1 MITNSK
7 FFIGAVALTPSLL
20 FTATFYQTRNAFS
33 ASPSQDSHSHDL
45 PTLDYENE
53 VTKVKSKERKEKGNH
68 FKGAAN
74 PDTKKPI
81 AELPEGVE
89 PLPIIGAWWRGLA
102 ALPTEQSE
110 VVILGVV
117 TSRDAYLTED
127 RTGIYSEFTVL
138 VSEVFKDPT
147 KTIISGTP
155 ISVNRTGGA
164 VRFKS
169 GKIQKYQIAHQG
181 MPDVAAQYVLFL
193 RKTSDGDLLI
203 LTGFKLDNGH
213 VTPLDGNENNDP
225 RLVLPFAKYAG
236 TDEAEFLKEVRDP
249 AASSAKGARSIVPL
263 RITYI

>member
-1 MITNSK
+1 MITNCK
-7 FFIGAVALTPSLL
+7 FLLGAVVLTASLL
-20 FTATFYQTRNAFS
+20 FAATFYQTRNAFS
-33 ASPSQDSHSHDL
+33 ASRSQENHSHDL

-53 VTKVKSKERKEKGNH
+53 VTKAKSKERKEKGDH
-68 FKGAAN
+68 FKGGAN
-74 PDTKKPI
+74 PDTRKPI
-81 AELPEGVE
+81 DELPEGVE
-89 PLPIIGAWWRGLA
+89 PLPITGAWWRGLS
-102 ALPTEQSE
+102 ALPTEQSDA
-110 VVILGVV
+110 VVLGVV
-117 TSRDAYLTED
+117 TSRDAYLSQD

-181 MPDVAAQYVLFL
+181 MPDVAAPYVLFL
-193 RKTSDGDLLI
+193 RKTSGGDLLI
-203 LTGFKLDNGH
+203 LTGFKLVNGH

-236 TDEAEFLKEVRDP
+236 TDEAEFLKEVRD
-249 AASSAKGARSIVPL
+249 AAAGSAKAGAQ
-263 RITYI
+263 

>member
-7 FFIGAVALTPSLL
+7 FLIAAVVLTASLL
-20 FTATFYQTRNAFS
+20 FTATFYQTKNAFS
-33 ASPSQDSHSHDL
+33 ASRSQENHSHDL
-45 PTLDYENE
+45 PTLDYESE
-53 VTKVKSKERKEKGNH
+53 VTRVKSKERKEKGNH
-68 FKGAAN
+68 FNGAAN

-81 AELPEGVE
+81 DELPEGVE
-89 PLPIIGAWWRGLA
+89 PLPTTGAWWRGLS
-102 ALPTEQSE
+102 ALPIEQSDA
-110 VVILGVV
+110 VVLGVV

-147 KTIISGTP
+147 KAITSDTP

-169 GKIQKYQIAHQG
+169 GKIQRYEIAHQG
-181 MPDVAAQYVLFL
+181 MPEVVAQYVFFL
-193 RKTSDGDLLI
+193 RRTSAGDLLI
-203 LTGFKLDNGH
+203 LTGFKLVDEH

-236 TDEAEFLKEVRDP
+236 TDEAQFLKKVREA
-249 AASSAKGARSIVPL
+249 AASPAN
-263 RITYI
+263 

>member
-7 FFIGAVALTPSLL
+7 SLVGAVVLTASLL
-20 FTATFYQTRNAFS
+20 ITAAFYQTKSAFS

-53 VTKVKSKERKEKGNH
+53 VTKAKSKERKEKGNH
-68 FKGAAN
+68 FKGGAN

-81 AELPEGVE
+81 DELPEGVE
-89 PLPIIGAWWRGLA
+89 PLPITGAWWRGLS
-102 ALPTEQSE
+102 ALPTEQSD

-127 RTGIYSEFTVL
+127 RTGVYSEFTVL
-138 VSEVFKDPT
+138 VSEVFKDST
-147 KTIISGTP
+147 KTIVSGTP
-155 ISVNRTGGA
+155 ISVNRSGGA

-181 MPDVAAQYVLFL
+181 MPDFSAPYVLFL
-193 RKTSDGDLLI
+193 RKTSDGDILI
-203 LTGFKLDNGH
+203 LTGFKLINGH
-213 VTPLDGNENNDP
+213 VTPLDGDENNDP

-236 TDEAEFLKEVRDP
+236 TDKAEFLKAVRDA
-249 AASSAKGARSIVPL
+249 AASSAKGGAQ
-263 RITYI
+263 